1 MHNGWKNVSYSRS
14 FGVFAELSWIYDIY
28 VRANSLYGSDAS
40 ILSVVYPTTD
50 SLCPLPPL
58 NKCPKSNCSL
68 RLGLRLK
75 VRLVLMQ
82 TIRLIQYTYVDA
94 DVMQLV
100 VQVLAQTL
108 TLVRASRRC

>member
-1 MHNGWKNVSYSRS
+1 M
-14 FGVFAELSWIYDIY
+14 
-28 VRANSLYGSDAS
+28 
-40 ILSVVYPTTD
+40 
-50 SLCPLPPL
+50 
-58 NKCPKSNCSL
+58 
-68 RLGLRLK
+68 K